1 MVMTIVTDATSAL
14 KNGTSTV
21 LSTVRRRTKT
31 TGGFIPTRSQKV
43 VKQLTR
49 RWHKAVP
56 FKMAQTRP
64 VPLAAIA
71 IVVGG
76 AAVAATAAI
85 LVRRYL
91 AARGASEAEADAEE
105 LNGQAEASLD
115 SKPDEELVTSL

>member
-31 TGGFIPTRSQKV
+31 TGGLIPNRSQALV
-43 VKQLTR
+43 QQLNR
-49 RWHKAVP
+49 PWQKAVP
-56 FKMAQTRP
+56 FKMAQTRR

-76 AAVAATAAI
+76 TAVAATTAI

-91 AARGASEAEADAEE
+91 AARGASEADAKE
-105 LNGQAEASLD
+105 LNGQAEASPD
-115 SKPDEELVTSL
+115 SKPDEELVKSL

>member
-1 MVMTIVTDATSAL
+1 MDMTIVTDATSAL

-56 FKMAQTRP
+56 FKVAQTRP

-91 AARGASEAEADAEE
+91 AARGASEADAEE
-105 LNGQAEASLD
+105 LNGQAEASAD
-115 SKPDEELVTSL
+115 GKPDEELVTSL

>member
-1 MVMTIVTDATSAL
+1 MTIVTDATSAL

-21 LSTVRRRTKT
+21 LSTVHRRTKT

-56 FKMAQTRP
+56 FKMAQTRRVP
-64 VPLAAIA
+64 VVAIA

-76 AAVAATAAI
+76 TAVAATTAI
-85 LVRRYL
+85 LMRWYL
-91 AARGASEAEADAEE
+91 ATRGMSEAEAGE
-105 LNGQAEASLD
+105 LTGQAEAALD
-115 SKPDEELVTSL
+115 AMSDEELVKSL